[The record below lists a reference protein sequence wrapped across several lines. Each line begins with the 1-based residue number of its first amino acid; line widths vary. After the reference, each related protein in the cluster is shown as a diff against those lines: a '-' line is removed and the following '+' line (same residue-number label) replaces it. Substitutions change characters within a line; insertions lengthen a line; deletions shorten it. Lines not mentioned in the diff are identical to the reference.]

1 MDRKRHPVTDTT
13 DAPHTLPLSMEV
25 ADPTGLETLETYAF
39 SPEEL
44 KYLERKLRLKIDIR
58 LCSISGILCSLTLLD
73 SGILSSA
80 SVTSM
85 LTDLDLQGHRY
96 STSIFILTI
105 ASVVFQ
111 LPCTVAA
118 RLVGPR
124 IWFAFITFCF
134 GIITLGTAFIRTWQQ
149 MIVIRILLGIS
160 MSGIQPGLTY
170 LISTWYTR
178 KEQQLRFAFL
188 QCGQV
193 IILATGN
200 IVNYGLNHL
209 DGRSGLDGWRWMYLV
224 QGIITCFIGTVAY
237 WWMVDFPDKA
247 QDSFRFLSTAEA
259 HLARQRI
266 QSDRDDVNPAP
277 FDWHNILVNFLDPKI
292 YGFSCMFFLLN
303 LVSTSLSYFLPI
315 ILQSGMGYSSNKS
328 ILLSTLVCDLRTT
341 FLS

>member
-1 MDRKRHPVTDTT
+1 MTTVMNEEKYPVPVAT
-13 DAPHTLPLSMEV
+13 DAQPTST
-25 ADPTGLETLETYAF
+25 ADPLDNQRGLEALDIDVIA
-39 SPEEL
+39 PDDL
-44 KYLERKLRLKIDIR
+44 KYLERKLRRKIDIR
-58 LCSISGILCSLTLLD
+58 LCSIAGILCSLTLLD

-85 LTDLDLQGHRY
+85 LKDLDLQGNRY

-111 LPCTVAA
+111 LPCTIAA

-124 IWFAFITFCF
+124 IWFALITCCF
-134 GIITLGTAFIRTWQQ
+134 GIITLGTAFIQTWRQ
-149 MIVIRILLGIS
+149 MIVVRILLGIS

-178 KEQQLRFAFL
+178 REQQLRFGFL

-209 DGRSGLDGWRWMYLV
+209 DGRAGLTGWRWMYLV
-224 QGIITCFIGTVAY
+224 QGLITCVIGILTY

-247 QDSFRFLSTAEA
+247 QESFFFLSNAEA
-259 HLARQRI
+259 QLARQRI
-266 QSDRDDVNPAP
+266 QTDRDDVNAAP
-277 FDWHNILVNFLDPKI
+277 FTWRNILVNFLDPKI

-315 ILQSGMGYSSNKS
+315 ILESGMGFSSNKS
-328 ILLSTLVCDLRTT
+328 ILLSTLVR
-341 FLS
+341 